1 MTMQSLIEYLKEN
14 KDAIMALLITFVT
27 TYGASIIAL
36 VIGIVKTRMTA
47 NKQKE
52 LYNNSRIE
60 EMAEIKKILAEVK
73 KDIIDSNA
81 KNNNARMNKLNAIAE
96 AVNVSNNELKEVEVQ
111 PSTVQNALDSLDD
124 EE

>member
-1 MTMQSLIEYLKEN
+1 MQSLIEYLKEN

-60 EMAEIKKILAEVK
+60 EMASIKKILAEVK
-73 KDIIDSNA
+73 KDIIDSNT
-81 KNNNARMNKLNAIAE
+81 KNNNARIDKLNAIAE

-111 PSTVQNALDSLDD
+111 PSAVQNALDSLDD

>member
-1 MTMQSLIEYLKEN
+1 MQSLIDYLKEN

-52 LYNNSRIE
+52 LLYNSRIE
-60 EMAEIKKILAEVK
+60 EMAKIKEILAEVK
-73 KDIIDSNA
+73 KDIIDSNI
-81 KNNNARMNKLNAIAE
+81 KNNNARITKLNAIAE

-111 PSTVQNALDSLDD
+111 PSAVQNALDSLDD

>member
-1 MTMQSLIEYLKEN
+1 MQSLIEYLKEN

-47 NKQKE
+47 NKQKD

-73 KDIIDSNA
+73 KDIIDSNT

-111 PSTVQNALDSLDD
+111 PLAVQNALDSLDD
-124 EE
+124 EG

>member
-1 MTMQSLIEYLKEN
+1 MQSLIEYLKEN

-73 KDIIDSNA
+73 KDIIDSNI
-81 KNNNARMNKLNAIAE
+81 KNNNARIDKLNAIAE

-111 PSTVQNALDSLDD
+111 PLAVQNALDSLDD

>member
-1 MTMQSLIEYLKEN
+1 MQSLIEYLKEN

-81 KNNNARMNKLNAIAE
+81 KNNNARIDKLNAIAE
-96 AVNVSNNELKEVEVQ
+96 AVNVSNNELKEVEVR
-111 PSTVQNALDSLDD
+111 PSAVQNALDSLDD

>member
-1 MTMQSLIEYLKEN
+1 MQSLIEYLKEN

-73 KDIIDSNA
+73 EDIIDSNT

>member
-1 MTMQSLIEYLKEN
+1 MQSLIEYLKEN

-27 TYGASIIAL
+27 AYGASIIAL

-73 KDIIDSNA
+73 EDIIDSNT

-111 PSTVQNALDSLDD
+111 ASTVQNALDSLDD